1 MKYFVLLLAVVTVFA
16 RPPDD
21 GLDGPSI
28 DTLFEDN
35 QQEGD
40 KSFEDNKQELESLNI
55 EDDDTKQPAVIPN
68 STPLCSINVQA
79 LTALINSAID
89 KKLATQPGKSKK
101 YILKV

>member
-16 RPPDD
+16 RSPGDGVDD
-21 GLDGPSI
+21 PSI

-35 QQEGD
+35 QRERY
-40 KSFEDNKQELESLNI
+40 KSSEDNKQELESLNI
-55 EDDDTKQPAVIPN
+55 EDDDTKQPAVIPT

-101 YILKV
+101 YKLKV